1 MFIESERQIMAR
13 NLKNIARLIEVANEK
28 TSIEEAF
35 LSDLKR
41 SIELTSKKNS
51 RQPSQTYK
59 PSGMNCIRS
68 MYYQVMGK
76 EAKDEPT
83 FTSVGICNSGSDI
96 HERIQQ
102 AVIDMKDN
110 GMDCEYINV
119 ADFVRTRELKDIEIV
134 KEPDFEN
141 GEYETKLFN
150 KKYNISFLC
159 DGIIRYRGKYFI
171 LELKT
176 EASFKWQSRTGVD
189 PKHYKQGI
197 AYSFNLGLDEVIF
210 VYINRDVL
218 DMKAFMFPVT
228 DAMRTELVN
237 LITECQGYV
246 DKQIPPPKP
255 ILPTNVCKYCGYK
268 EICDSDK

>member
-1 MFIESERQIMAR
+1 MSR
-13 NLKNIARLIEVANEK
+13 NLKNIARLIDVANEK

-41 SIELTSKKNS
+41 SIELTAKKES
-51 RQPSQTYK
+51 RPPSQTYK
-59 PSGMNCIRS
+59 PSSMNCIRG

-76 EAKDEPT
+76 DVKDDANYT
-83 FTSVGICNSGSDI
+83 NIGICNSGSDI

-102 AVIDMKDN
+102 AVIDMKSN

-119 ADFVRTRELKDIEIV
+119 AEFVRDRDLQDIDIV
-134 KEPDFEN
+134 QEPDFEN
-141 GEYETKLFN
+141 GQYETKLYN

-159 DGIIRYRGKYFI
+159 DGIIRYKGKYFI

-176 EASFKWQSRTGVD
+176 EASFKWQSRCGVD
-189 PKHYKQGI
+189 LKHYKQGI
-197 AYSFNLGLDEVIF
+197 AYSLNLGLCDVIF

-218 DMKAFMFPVT
+218 DMKSYMFHV
-228 DAMRTELVN
+228 DDVMRQELVD

-246 DKQIPPPKP
+246 DRQIPPPKP
-255 ILPTNVCKYCGYK
+255 EDLPRNACKYCGYK
-268 EICDSDK
+268 EICDGDK